1 MKLKNWLFIWS
12 KNNYINIK
20 EHTKDIYEYQTN
32 LIIKYLGDKNVE
44 DIDVEILQKFV
55 LHLAHQNYSTSTIS
69 TTFRLLKSCI
79 MAYIE
84 KYDTKYIKID
94 SVKLPNTKE
103 NKINSFSVKEQKI
116 IENNLNIKK
125 YPKQIG
131 ILISLYTGLRLG
143 ELLALKWENVDF
155 ENHIIYV
162 QNTVY
167 YKDKHFIY
175 TTPKTKSSI
184 RMIPIPNFLISIL
197 KSIKRSNKS
206 AFVISNKLGNPII
219 PRTYQREFSA
229 ILKKC
234 GLSHQGFHSLRH
246 TFATRAIECGMD
258 VKSLADILG
267 HSNPMITLKRYT
279 HSMWDY
285 KKQML
290 NKLGKLY
297 IA

>member
-1 MKLKNWLFIWS
+1 MKLKNWLSLWL
-12 KNNYINIK
+12 KNTYINIK
-20 EHTKDIYEYQTN
+20 EHTKDVYEYQAD
-32 LIIKYLGDKNVE
+32 LIIQYLGDMNVE
-44 DIDVEILQKFV
+44 DIDVEKLQKFV
-55 LHLAHQNYSTSTIS
+55 LDLAHQNYSTSTIS
-69 TTFRLLKSCI
+69 TTFRLLKACI
-79 MAYIE
+79 MSYIE
-84 KYDTKYIKID
+84 KYDTKYIKFD

-103 NKINSFSVKEQKI
+103 NKINSFSAKEQKT
-116 IENNLNIKK
+116 IENSLDIKRH
-125 YPKQIG
+125 PKQIG
-131 ILISLYTGLRLG
+131 ILISLYMGLRLG

-162 QNTVY
+162 QKTVY

-184 RMIPIPNFLISIL
+184 RIIPIPNFLISHL
-197 KSIKRSNKS
+197 KSIKRTSKS
-206 AFVISNKLGNPII
+206 IFVISDKNGNPII

-234 GLSHQGFHSLRH
+234 GLPHQGFHSLRH

>member
-1 MKLKNWLFIWS
+1 MKLENWLLLWL

-20 EHTKDIYEYQTN
+20 DRTKDIYTYHSN
-32 LIIKYLGDKNVE
+32 LIIRYLGDVNIE
-44 DIDVEILQKFV
+44 DIDIEILQNFV
-55 LHLAHQNYSTSTIS
+55 LHLANQDYSTSTIY
-69 TTFRLLKSCI
+69 TTFRLLKACI

-84 KYDTKYIKID
+84 RYDTKYIKFD
-94 SVKLPNTKE
+94 SVKLPNTKML
-103 NKINSFSVKEQKI
+103 NVNSFSVKEQKT
-116 IENNLNIKK
+116 IENYLNIKK
-125 YPKQIG
+125 YPRQIG

-162 QNTVY
+162 KNTVY

-175 TTPKTKSSI
+175 SSPKTKSSI
-184 RMIPIPNFLISIL
+184 RMIPIPNFLISFL
-197 KSIKRSNKS
+197 KSIKRTSKS
-206 AFVISNKLGNPII
+206 MFVISNKLGDPII
-219 PRTYQREFSA
+219 PRTYQREFAA

-297 IA
+297 MA